1 MEKRFALFLIL
12 SALILFT
19 HLTVQNYLHPP
30 QPPVELAEGDAG
42 PGKPDAKPDAKPDVQ
57 PQAEPAKTDPD
68 EDAAKPAK
76 DAADAP
82 PAGVAAED
90 QPEIA
95 ATPTTEVPQQWV
107 TLGSM
112 APDRPYRLMVT
123 LQNRGAAVER
133 IEMVQRTASGQLRFL
148 DLEQESGYLGYLAL
162 SNTGGRRGCRV
173 NVVGPGTPAAGA
185 AARAPGVPDGLRV
198 GDIIRRIGNLQVRDA
213 IDVEHYLGET
223 KPGQTVEIT
232 VQRADD
238 NGERPQE
245 VILIATLVAPPLS
258 IVRPDEHRVPEGAK
272 PNPLSFLWTLESVGD
287 ASVLRG
293 EEEIKDLISL
303 RNSNWEIEMLPD
315 DPAGPAVEFR
325 LVLTPAQL
333 RAIGEEG
340 SLELVKRYRLAKTPP
355 ADLTNSAFPSYHLEL
370 ELEIHNRGGNAQ
382 QVAYRLDGANGLPL
396 EGWWYVT
403 KIHPKMFAAAGTR
416 DVLWNTPPTGHG
428 LLGATKIYADA
439 VEADDKGQPVLIP
452 LFADPN
458 PQPLDYVGVDAQY
471 FSVMLKPQV
480 DESTP
485 PPLFRQALAIP
496 VGDYAG
502 IDKSVS
508 KTTNVSFRLI
518 SQTHDIP
525 PGEALVQRYTVF
537 AGPKQP
543 ALLAAYDLER
553 CIEYGWFRTI
563 AKFLAWILHAFES
576 LPGVNFGLAIILLT
590 VVVRSAM
597 IPLSRKAAR
606 NAQMMQEL
614 APEMKRIAEKY
625 KDDMQ
630 KRAAAQ
636 SELFKKNNYRPLG
649 GCLLMFIQLPIFIGL
664 YRALSVDVEL
674 RQAPL
679 IPGLQWASNL
689 AGPDM
694 LWYWKPYLPTFLAGE
709 NGWLGPYLNI
719 LPIVTIVLFLWQQK
733 MFMPPAT
740 DDQSRMQQ
748 SMMKYMMIFMG
759 FLFFRVPSGLCVY
772 FIASSLWSVAERKML
787 PPVGK
792 PAEKP
797 ATPLWQRLAAKF
809 NPNLDPNKPRT
820 RRKPPRKR

>member
-1 MEKRFALFLIL
+1 VEKRFALFLIL

-19 HLTVQNYLHPP
+19 HLTVQNFLHPP
-30 QPPVELAEGDAG
+30 RVDQPPAERAEGDAG
-42 PGKPDAKPDAKPDVQ
+42 QAKPDLRPDV
-57 PQAEPAKTDPD
+57 PPKLEAAKKSLDGEAAEPAP
-68 EDAAKPAK
+68 
-76 DAADAP
+76 DAP
-82 PAGVAAED
+82 QPAVAQDD
-90 QPEIA
+90 QPALE
-95 ATPTTEVPQQWV
+95 ATPRVEVPQQWV

-133 IEMVQRTASGQLRFL
+133 IEMVQRTAGGELRFL
-148 DLEQESGYLGYLAL
+148 DLEQDTGYLGYLAL
-162 SNTGGRRGCRV
+162 QDLEGGRGCRV

-185 AARAPGVPDGLRV
+185 VAQTPGVPDGFRV
-198 GDIIRRIGNLQVRDA
+198 GDVIRRLGSLQVRDA
-213 IDVEHYLGET
+213 IDVERYLAET
-223 KPGQTVEIT
+223 KPGQTLPIT
-232 VQRADD
+232 VARAADD
-238 NGERPQE
+238 ERPRE
-245 VILIATLVAPPLS
+245 VVLVATLAAPPLS
-258 IVRPDEHRVPEGAK
+258 IIRPDAHPLPGAEAD
-272 PNPLSFLWTLESVGD
+272 PLSFLWTLESVGD
-287 ASVLRG
+287 AAIPRG
-293 EEEIKDLISL
+293 QDEIDGLMSL
-303 RNSNWEIEMLPD
+303 HNSTWEIRTLPD
-315 DPAGPAVEFR
+315 DPAGPAVEFQ
-325 LVLTPAQL
+325 LVLTDAQL
-333 RAIGEEG
+333 RAIGGQG
-340 SLELVKRYRLAKTPP
+340 SLELVKRYRLAKTPSS
-355 ADLTNSAFPSYHLEL
+355 DLTNSGFPSYHLEL
-370 ELEIHNRGGNAQ
+370 ELEIRNRGQTPQ
-382 QVAYRLDGANGLPL
+382 QVAYRLDGPNGLPL

-439 VEADDKGQPVLIP
+439 IAAREKNQPVLIP
-452 LFADPN
+452 LFADPH
-458 PQPLDYVGVDAQY
+458 PQPLEYVGVDAQY
-471 FSVMLKPQV
+471 FSVILQPQA
-480 DESTP
+480 DESAA
-485 PPLFRQALAIP
+485 PPLFRQALALP
-496 VGDYAG
+496 VGDLDR
-502 IDKSVS
+502 IDKAVS
-508 KTTNVSFRLI
+508 KTTNVSFRVI
-518 SQTHDIP
+518 SQTHEIP
-525 PGEALVQRYTVF
+525 AGDSLVHRYRVF

-553 CIEYGWFRTI
+553 AIEYGWFRTI

-576 LPGVNFGLAIILLT
+576 LPGVNYGLAIILLT

-614 APEMKRIAEKY
+614 APEMKRIAEKH

-636 SELFKKNNYRPLG
+636 SELFKKHNYRPLG
-649 GCLLMFIQLPIFIGL
+649 GCLLMFVQLPIFIGL

-694 LWYWKPYLPTFLAGE
+694 LWYWKPYLPAFLAGE

-759 FLFFRVPSGLCVY
+759 LLFFRVPSGLCVY

-792 PAEKP
+792 PVESGP
-797 ATPLWQRLAAKF
+797 PLWQRLAAKF
-809 NPNLDPNKPRT
+809 NPDLDPAKPRT

>member
-30 QPPVELAEGDAG
+30 QLDQPPEEVAEADPG
-42 PGKPDAKPDAKPDVQ
+42 PAVQPDAPSPDDSAPPKPNEVEPSPEEAPAAPPDT
-57 PQAEPAKTDPD
+57 PPDTPPD
-68 EDAAKPAK
+68 E
-76 DAADAP
+76 
-82 PAGVAAED
+82 AAE
-90 QPEIA
+90 IV
-95 ATPTTEVPQQWV
+95 ATPAVEVPQQWV

-112 APDRPYRLMVT
+112 APDRPYRLLVT

-133 IEMVQRTASGQLRFL
+133 IELVQRTAGGQLRFL
-148 DLEQESGYLGYLAL
+148 DLEQDSGYLGYLAL
-162 SNTGGRRGCRV
+162 SDREGGRGCRV
-173 NVVGPGTPAAGA
+173 NVVGPGTPAALA
-185 AARAPGVPDGLRV
+185 ASQTPGVPDGLRV
-198 GDIIRRIGNLQVRDA
+198 GDIIRRIGGLQVRDA
-213 IDVEHYLGET
+213 LDVEYYLAET
-223 KPGQTVEIT
+223 RPGQSVQIT
-232 VQRADD
+232 VDRAADD
-238 NGERPQE
+238 GGSGQE
-245 VILIATLVAPPLS
+245 VVLAATLVAPPLC
-258 IVRPDEHRVPEGAK
+258 IVRPDVPRVPGESQAD
-272 PNPLSFLWTLESVGD
+272 PLSFLWTLESVGS
-287 ASVLRG
+287 AAVPRG
-293 EEEIKDLISL
+293 AEEIQGLTSL
-303 RNSNWEIEMLPD
+303 RNSNWEVQLLPD
-315 DPAGPAVEFR
+315 DPAGPAVEFQMN
-325 LVLTPAQL
+325 LSAAQL
-333 RAIGEEG
+333 QAIGQQG
-340 SLELVKRYRLAKTPP
+340 ALQLVKRYRLTKTPESEI
-355 ADLTNSAFPSYHLEL
+355 ANSAFPSYHLEL
-370 ELEIHNRGGNAQ
+370 ELEIRNLGEQAQ
-382 QVAYRLDGANGLPL
+382 QVAYRLDGPNGLPL

-416 DVLWNTPPTGHG
+416 DVLWNTPSTGHG
-428 LLGATKIYADA
+428 LLGATKVYADA
-439 VEADDKGQPVLIP
+439 IAAQEKNQPVLIP
-452 LFADPN
+452 LFSDPS

-471 FSVMLKPQV
+471 FSVMLKPQA
-480 DESTP
+480 DDATP

-496 VGDYAG
+496 VGDLAQ
-502 IDKSVS
+502 IEKAVS
-508 KTTNVSFRLI
+508 KTTNVSCRLI

-525 PGEALVQRYTVF
+525 AGETLVERYLVF

-543 ALLAAYDLER
+543 ALLQAYDLER

-636 SELFKKNNYRPLG
+636 SELFKKHNYRPLG

-679 IPGLQWASNL
+679 IPGVSWASNL

-694 LWYWKPYLPTFLAGE
+694 LWYWKPYLPAFLASE
-709 NGWLGPYLNI
+709 SGWLGPYLNI

-740 DDQSRMQQ
+740 DEQTRMQQ

-792 PAEKP
+792 PTEKT
-797 ATPLWQRLAAKF
+797 TPLWQRLAAKI
-809 NPNLDPNKPRT
+809 NPDLDPAKPRT